1 MLQVCLHVFTKIDKH
16 GSICA
21 EIKQIKAFKLSY
33 FEVLQWNNFIYFC
46 PFRSIPLENYMFIAV
61 LKCSQSNFFCFLFTL
76 RTFQHSLYNEIVCFI
91 LFLSVCGNT
100 VMSMYVPLHS
110 TWDQFFREVPYTELN
125 ISLFHVVF
133 YYRERFVKG
142 WW

>member
-61 LKCSQSNFFCFLFTL
+61 LKCSQSNF
-76 RTFQHSLYNEIVCFI
+76 
-91 LFLSVCGNT
+91 LFLIHTKNFSTLLVQWNCVLYFIFIRLWKHGDVDVCATTFHVG
-100 VMSMYVPLHS
+100 
-110 TWDQFFREVPYTELN
+110 PYTELN